1 MNEIPLGSVPLGVLF
16 ITVAVLLLISA
27 FFSSSETGMMAL
39 NRYRLRHLA
48 NRNHANA
55 KRSEQL
61 LSTPDRLIGIILIG
75 NNLVNI
81 FAAQLATI
89 IGVRLLGEPGIAV
102 AGIILTLA
110 LLIFSEVTPKTI
122 AAIYPEKIAFPASI
136 VLKPLLVMGY
146 PFVWMVNKI
155 SNGLIKLLGIDPEKQ
170 PDQSLSSEELRTVV
184 TEAGNLIPPRHQQM
198 LLNILDL
205 EKMTVEDIMIPRN
218 EVQGIDIDDDLNDI
232 MQQIRRSP
240 YTRLPVFK
248 GDINNILGVLH
259 LRNVSR
265 FYHEDG
271 ELSKQMIT
279 RYMVEPYF
287 IPVSTSLNVQ
297 LLQFQRNHRRLA
309 MAVDE
314 YGDVQGIVTLED
326 LLSEI
331 VGEFTLGMSHENPE
345 IEPINDDQYTIDG
358 GTTIRDINKTLGW
371 DLPIDGPKTL
381 NGLLVEHLDI
391 IPEQAVSC
399 QIGRYRFEVTEVDDN
414 RVSQVTCWE
423 A

>member
-1 MNEIPLGSVPLGVLF
+1 
-16 ITVAVLLLISA
+16 
-27 FFSSSETGMMAL
+27 MAL

-48 NRNHANA
+48 MRNHGNA
-55 KRSEQL
+55 KRAEEL

-89 IGVRLLGEPGIAV
+89 IGVRMLGEPGIAV
-102 AGIILTLA
+102 AGIILTIA
-110 LLIFSEVTPKTI
+110 LLIFAEVTPKTL
-122 AAIYPEKIAFPASI
+122 AALYPEKVAFPASVI
-136 VLKPLLVMGY
+136 LKPLLKIGY
-146 PFVWMVNKI
+146 PLVWAVNKV
-155 SNGLIKLLGIDPEKQ
+155 SNGLIKLAGVDPEKQ
-170 PDQSLSSEELRTVV
+170 PDQSLNSDELRTVV

-218 EVQGIDIDDDLNDI
+218 EVEGIDIDDDLNDI
-232 MQQIRRSP
+232 MQQIRRSS
-240 YTRLPVFK
+240 YTRLPVYK

-265 FYHEDG
+265 FYQEEA

-326 LLSEI
+326 LLEEI
-331 VGEFTLGMSHENPE
+331 VGEFTLGFNTDNPE
-345 IEPINDDQYTIDG
+345 IEPINDDQYTIEG

-371 DLPIDGPKTL
+371 DLPTNGPKTL

-391 IPEQAVSC
+391 IPEQVVSC
-399 QIGRYRFEVTEVDDN
+399 QISKYRFEVTALEEN
-414 RVSQVTCWE
+414 RITQVTCWE